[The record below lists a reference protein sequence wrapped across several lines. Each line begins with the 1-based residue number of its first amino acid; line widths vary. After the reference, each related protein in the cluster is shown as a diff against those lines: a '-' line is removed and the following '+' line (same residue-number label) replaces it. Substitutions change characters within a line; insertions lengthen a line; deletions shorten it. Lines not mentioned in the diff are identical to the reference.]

1 MLADTGGSRRF
12 LQVHPTRRCNLR
24 CRHCYSESG
33 PTETQALPVPLLM
46 RAIEDAAGEG
56 YDGLAVSGGEPLIYS
71 GLVSLLGQ
79 AKSLG
84 MVTAI
89 TTNGMLLTQ
98 RRVSE
103 LAEVVDLVAVSI
115 DGIPESHVQMRRH
128 PRAFTAMA
136 DKLAGLRTAGIPFG
150 MLFTLTQFNVHE
162 LSWVADFAEQSGA
175 VLLQI
180 HPLHDAGAARTNLAG
195 AAPDDRE
202 MMFAVLEALRLGTE
216 RRGRIAIHVDIAHR
230 DDLLDNPGDVFAAG
244 APSEPE
250 LLPLADLV
258 RPLVIEANGRI
269 TPLLHGFH
277 SEFELGFL
285 YHQPLSDLG
294 HAWRRDRCS
303 AFYEHCRQAWQ
314 DLTTPTA
321 PSFSSWYDELSHRP
335 ACTTTTEE
343 PRELFGSR

>member
-1 MLADTGGSRRF
+1 
-12 LQVHPTRRCNLR
+12 
-24 CRHCYSESG
+24 
-33 PTETQALPVPLLM
+33 LLL

-56 YDGLAVSGGEPLIYS
+56 YDGLAVSGGEPLVYA
-71 GLVSLLGQ
+71 GLVPLLEL

-84 MVTAI
+84 MVTAL

-115 DGIPESHVQMRRH
+115 DGTPESHVRMRRH

-136 DKLAGLRTAGIPFG
+136 DKLAVLRAAGIPFG

-162 LSWVADFAEQSGA
+162 LSWVADFAEQAGA

-180 HPLHDAGAARTNLAG
+180 HPLHDAGAATANLTG

-216 RRGRIAIHVDIAHR
+216 RRGRISIHVDIAHR

-244 APSEPE
+244 TLGDPE
-250 LLPLADLV
+250 LLSLADLV
-258 RPLVIEANGRI
+258 RPLVIEANGRV

-277 SEFELGFL
+277 SEFELGYL
-285 YHQPLSDLG
+285 YLQPLSELG
-294 HAWRRDRCS
+294 SAWRRERCS

-314 DLTTPTA
+314 DLTRPEA

-335 ACTTTTEE
+335 VFTTPTKE
-343 PRELFGSR
+343 PRELFGPRGSNGVLRQCSR